1 MSELRRDPL
10 TGDWT
15 IIATER
21 AKRPEDYRPIEV
33 IEHPKFSADCPFCP
47 GNEAMVPLEVDALR
61 PEGGSESSWLI
72 RVIPNKF
79 PMLTSGA
86 DSNSYQQDGTWE
98 SRKGFGC
105 HEVII
110 ESPVHN
116 ASMAIL
122 PDEQIIR
129 VIEMYQRR
137 LLVLAENP
145 KIQSIY
151 IFKPQGRL
159 AGTSL
164 IHSFTQ
170 IIGFPIIFGRLE
182 KTLQAFASYAA
193 SNGDKCVACEMIEQE
208 TKSGKLIIATNDYY
222 VALVPFASRSPF
234 QILILPTT
242 HQVSLGQIKDDEI
255 TNLALILKEC
265 LKRLYTGINNPDYN
279 LYIYTLKPGEDKVF
293 HWYLEI
299 HPCLTESFGM
309 EKGTGVAINT
319 TPPEEAA
326 KFLRAGLD

>member
-1 MSELRRDPL
+1 MPELRKDPL

-21 AKRPEDYRPIEV
+21 ARRPEDYGPTEV
-33 IEHPKFSADCPFCP
+33 TEHPEFSADCPFCP
-47 GNEAMVPLEVDALR
+47 GNEAMVPPEVDAIR
-61 PEGGSESSWLI
+61 PEGGLESSWLI

-79 PMLTSGA
+79 PVLTSGA
-86 DSNSYQQDGTWE
+86 DPNSYQQDGTRE

-116 ASMAIL
+116 ALMATL

-137 LLVLAENP
+137 LLALAENP
-145 KIQSIY
+145 KIQSIH

-164 IHSFTQ
+164 IHSFSQ
-170 IIGFPIIFGRLE
+170 IIGFPIMFGRLE
-182 KTLQAFASYAA
+182 KTLQTFASHA
-193 SNGDKCVACEMIEQE
+193 SSQEGKCVACEMIKEE
-208 TKSGKLIIATNDYY
+208 TASGKLIIATNDHY
-222 VALVPFASRSPF
+222 VALAPFASKSSF

-242 HQVSLGQIKDDEI
+242 HQVSLGQIKDGEI
-255 TNLALILKEC
+255 ANLALILKKC
-265 LKRLYTGINNPDYN
+265 LKRLYTGINNPDYH
-279 LYIYTLKPGEDKVF
+279 LYIYTLKPGEDKMF

-299 HPCLTESFGM
+299 HPCLIASFGL
-309 EKGTGVAINT
+309 EKGMGVAINV